1 MGAPWC
7 CGRAVASTPPR
18 VLLRC
23 RHTSSRSDRGRSE
36 TANPPDRVRQV
47 RQQGVSVA
55 KSRGFSHS
63 SRGNGQIC
71 NFSYRGW
78 GPAGRQRQQRPLGST
93 DWAPTQA
100 GRSTPRKLI
109 HGRFNL
115 PSDPGYEEPTTNTRT
130 TSCYT
135 DCSDRNVCD
144 VALSELVALVGD
156 LIGST
161 AQQKQYRFQLASTV

>member
-78 GPAGRQRQQRPLGST
+78 GPAGRQRQQRLLGST

-100 GRSTPRKLI
+100 GRSTPRELI
-109 HGRFNL
+109 HGRFN
-115 PSDPGYEEPTTNTRT
+115 PTFRPRLRRA
-130 TSCYT
+130 
-135 DCSDRNVCD
+135 DHEHAHDFMLHR
-144 VALSELVALVGD
+144 LLRPKRL
-156 LIGST
+156 
-161 AQQKQYRFQLASTV
+161 